1 VTNWIKILKPGAKIA
16 AEAGVILALLYL
28 YVNAFLSG
36 AGLCGYILMGI
47 TAAAIGRVLGY
58 FIGSLFRSG
67 GELAQLVGS
76 VFGGGLGALSIGG
89 MSLYWLGQE
98 AESYVG
104 TGDPIFQRVA
114 LIGCIC
120 CCIVGSFASGLI
132 YLLPFNS
139 SKSRAAAIGSAVGS
153 IIPYGFFASLIHT
166 FASFSNL

>member
-28 YVNAFLSG
+28 YINAFLSG

-47 TAAAIGRVLGY
+47 TAAAIGRALGY
-58 FIGSLFRSG
+58 FIGSLFRSS
-67 GELAQLVGS
+67 GELARLVGS

-104 TGDPIFQRVA
+104 TGDPIFRQTA

-120 CCIVGSFASGLI
+120 CCIVGMLIAVLI
-132 YLLPFNS
+132 YLLPFNAS
-139 SKSRAAAIGSAVGS
+139 NSRAAAIGSAVGS
-153 IIPYGFFASLIHT
+153 IIPYTFFASIIHT
-166 FASFSNL
+166 YVSFSNL